1 MTFLHNENANGFAG
15 LQATMTKFGVSG
27 TPLDLV
33 HDFLASMAVDQQ
45 LEGSKTLV
53 HGDPAKLSTKTMSA
67 RVNWETPQAYS
78 SPGAPTNGADWI
90 KVPGGDG
97 QYTFDGAEGYPA
109 QPVLWTKDGDRLFS
123 GTANNLDRGIARKIT
138 VPAGSPTMTVDLE
151 YQTEASWDFAF
162 VQVYDATAKKWVSLS
177 NANTTSTAD
186 PQAAAAVRANLP
198 GFTGSSGGVTTQ
210 SFDLSKYA
218 GQDVFVAVRYIS
230 DGSVNEPG
238 VWLSGMSVG
247 GTPVADATDLAA
259 WTSLTG
265 AVPVPVSGWTVQLV
279 GWDGTQV
286 SVVTL
291 PLGAGSTWSG
301 DVSETLGIAAPE
313 FAGFIVTADDPTLA
327 VTQYA
332 DYTLTGG
339 AAAAGTTSSGS
350 STTGK
355 GKKG

>member
-1 MTFLHNENANGFAG
+1 
-15 LQATMTKFGVSG
+15 
-27 TPLDLV
+27 
-33 HDFLASMAVDQQ
+33 MAVDQQ

-53 HGDPAKLSTKTMSA
+53 KGDRTALSTDTMSA
-67 RVNWETPQAYS
+67 RINWDTEQAYAS
-78 SPGAPTNGADWI
+78 SGAPTNGADWV

-109 QPVLWTKDGDRLFS
+109 QPVQWTKAADGRLYS
-123 GTANNLDRGIARKIT
+123 GTGNNLDRAIARKISVPTGAAAT
-138 VPAGSPTMTVDLE
+138 VSFDLE
-151 YQTEASWDFAF
+151 YQTEATWDFAF
-162 VQVYDATAKKWVSLS
+162 VQVYDPIEKKWVSQS

-186 PQAAAAVRANLP
+186 PQATAAVRANLP

-247 GTPVADATDLAA
+247 GTPVADATDLTA

-265 AVPVPVSGWTVQLV
+265 AVPVPVNSWTVQLV

-286 SVVTL
+286 SAVTL
-291 PLGAGSTWSG
+291 PLGTGSTWSG
-301 DVSETLGIAAPE
+301 DVSDALGIAAPD
-313 FAGFIVTADDPTLA
+313 FAGFIVSANDPTLA
-327 VTQYA
+327 VSQYA

-339 AAAAGTTSSGS
+339 SAATATTTGTTSAGTTS
-350 STTGK
+350 TGE